1 MLGFLSFIVVL
12 TILLA
17 TVGLIVATI
26 RNASETIC
34 GALCGYTR
42 HRENFVNFGPRRIRQ
57 SIPMRPYYA
66 PLRAAA

>member
-12 TILLA
+12 TILSA
-17 TVGLIVATI
+17 TVGLIITTI
-26 RNASETIC
+26 RGASETIC
-34 GALCGYTR
+34 RALRGDMR

-57 SIPMRPYYA
+57 TVPIRVNAA

>member
-12 TILLA
+12 TILSA
-17 TVGLIVATI
+17 TVGLIVLTI

-34 GALCGYTR
+34 GALRGDRPRSVT
-42 HRENFVNFGPRRIRQ
+42 FVTFGPRPVRQ
-57 SIPMRPYYA
+57 MVPMRPYYV

>member
-12 TILLA
+12 TILSA

-34 GALCGYTR
+34 GALRGDTPL
-42 HRENFVNFGPRRIRQ
+42 RENVMYSGPRRIRQ
-57 SIPMRPYYA
+57 SIPIRPCYA

>member
-17 TVGLIVATI
+17 TVGLIVVTI

-34 GALCGYTR
+34 GALRGDTP
-42 HRENFVNFGPRRIRQ
+42 HSVTFVTFSPRSVRQ
-57 SIPMRPYYA
+57 SVPMRLRSA

>member
-34 GALCGYTR
+34 GALRGDTP
-42 HRENFVNFGPRRIRQ
+42 HSENFVNFAPRPVRQ
-57 SIPMRPYYA
+57 MVPMRPYYA

>member
-26 RNASETIC
+26 CNASETIC
-34 GALCGYTR
+34 GALRGDM
-42 HRENFVNFGPRRIRQ
+42 HHSDNFVNFGPRRIRQ
-57 SIPMRPYYA
+57 TVPIRVHAA